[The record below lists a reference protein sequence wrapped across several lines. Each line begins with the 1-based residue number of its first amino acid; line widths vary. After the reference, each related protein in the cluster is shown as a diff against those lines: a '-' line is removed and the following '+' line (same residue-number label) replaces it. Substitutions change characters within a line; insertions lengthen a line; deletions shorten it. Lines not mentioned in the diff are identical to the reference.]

1 MTVLCTASWIASSPT
16 SAVSSCISAIWAR
29 RAGEGE
35 NRSSRSRR
43 WVNSIMSAWV
53 CRALRQTA
61 MRSASPATAMT
72 MKAAPYSWLMLGARN
87 SRHDRAHR
95 PGDAVGEFVMRG
107 L

>member
-1 MTVLCTASWIASSPT
+1 MRTRREDRMERPFAITEPSP
-16 SAVSSCISAIWAR
+16 A
-29 RAGEGE
+29 RAGKGGQ
-35 NRSSRSRR
+35 RSARLH
-43 WVNSIMSAWV
+43 
-53 CRALRQTA
+53 RAGSPVRGPHAHALPPR
-61 MRSASPATAMT
+61 RSASPATAMT